1 MICGVIQLLFASL
14 FSTGSG
20 ATYCYDRFPANIR
33 TEEQEEKR
41 KQILAAASGAV
52 EYPGKYALR
61 YKMRKMESLLLLGY
75 LPAL

>member
-1 MICGVIQLLFASL
+1 MKCIQLIFASL
-14 FSTGSG
+14 SSTGSG
-20 ATYCYDRFPANIR
+20 AKYCYDRFPANIR

-61 YKMRKMESLLLLGY
+61 YI
-75 LPAL
+75 